1 MYDFIKATLV
11 ELQSDSVVLET
22 PSGIGYRI
30 FTPLSLFFANPK
42 IGASLQLYL
51 VPIYREDS
59 QRLFGFITKD
69 ERALFEKITAISGIG
84 PKTAMSLIGHL
95 SLDHLKGAIQTSNI
109 KLIEQVPG
117 IGKKTAERLIIEM
130 KDKLHDNSKKKS
142 LPLTISE
149 DVPVRNDAIS
159 ALVNLGYNFERAT
172 KAIEKAIESCGSG
185 AKLDQVIKNALQGIQ
200 K

>member
-22 PSGIGYRI
+22 ASGIGYRV

-42 IGASLQLYL
+42 IGSSLQLYL
-51 VPIYREDS
+51 VPVYREDS
-59 QRLFGFITKD
+59 HRLFGFISKD
-69 ERALFEKITAISGIG
+69 ERSFFEKITAISGIG
-84 PKTAMSLIGHL
+84 PKIGMSLIGHL

-117 IGKKTAERLIIEM
+117 IGKKTAERIIIEM
-130 KDKLHDNSKKKS
+130 KDKLHDSSKKKS
-142 LPLTISE
+142 APLTVPE
-149 DVPVRNDAIS
+149 DVPIRNDAIS

-172 KAIEKAIESCGSG
+172 KAIEKAIESCGNG
-185 AKLDQVIKNALQGIQ
+185 AGLDQVIKNALQGIQ